1 MQPTL
6 HLYWIPLGAGTR
18 VVRISGTIYETVI
31 ALFQRRARQ
40 KLYHAALVATT
51 AEGRTTIE
59 VAPIPDVHGHRDRG
73 VVAEG
78 IVGSRLLGRFR
89 LFRYEVRRWAGGE
102 IPDLSYAVGD
112 PVAITDE
119 AERLRRVLE
128 LLPSVP
134 TPVWGRDELR
144 AGEMWN
150 SNSVVAWVLCK
161 AGFDAA
167 ALAPPG
173 NGRAPGWDAGIAVA
187 ANS

>member
-31 ALFQRRARQ
+31 ALFQRRPLQ
-40 KLYHAALVATT
+40 KLYHAALIATT
-51 AEGRTTIE
+51 DTGRTTVE
-59 VAPIPDVHGHRDRG
+59 VAPIPDNHGRRDRG

-112 PVAITDE
+112 PVAITDDLTRI
-119 AERLRRVLE
+119 AEILD

-134 TPVWGRDELR
+134 TPVWGRDELGN
-144 AGEMWN
+144 GEMWN
-150 SNSVVAWVLCK
+150 SNSVISWTLSR
-161 AGFDAA
+161 AGFDLEAVM
-167 ALAPPG
+167 PPG
-173 NGRAPGWDAGIAVA
+173 NGRAPGWDAGILTA
-187 ANS
+187 ARR